1 MNSDVNME
9 ERMEKS
15 TEYIKARD
23 KAIRYILYK
32 SRTSYEVFNK
42 LSELEFNEA
51 IINQV
56 IRDLI
61 DLEYI
66 NDEEYVKKFIESKK
80 KLKKL
85 SKSMIKLKLKS
96 KGIPN
101 ELIEKY
107 IFDFSDIDAIKKVL
121 DKKKFSLDM
130 EYNEINKIKAYC
142 MRKGFSM
149 SDINSA
155 IKSYNE

>member
-1 MNSDVNME
+1 
-9 ERMEKS
+9 MEKS
-15 TEYIKARD
+15 AEYIKARD

-42 LSELEFNEA
+42 LSELEFEES
-51 IINQV
+51 IINRV

-61 DLEYI
+61 ELEYI

-96 KGIPN
+96 KGISN

-107 IFDFSDIDAIKKVL
+107 IYDFSDIDAIKKAL
-121 DKKKFSLDM
+121 MKKNFSRDM
-130 EYNEINKIKAYC
+130 SYDEMNKIKAYC

-155 IKSYNE
+155 INTYDE